1 MINVDDVCGEFNQD
15 SIPVRS
21 MLRHWKTDCAK
32 QLVIADLNSELN
44 GSDALLRA
52 LVLRRLFRKVL
63 TKDERNVGLLIPPC
77 VPAVLANAAL
87 ALDQRTVVNLNYTVS
102 PDVMNRCIEK
112 VQMRHLIT
120 SRKVME
126 KFDYHPSCEV
136 VYLEDLKDRVT
147 LADKLIS
154 YLQAKVLPLS
164 MVYRQLGLNGMDPDA
179 VMAILFTSGSTGM
192 PRGVMLTHRN
202 IGSNIQSYSDFFSFT
217 FKDSMLGALPF
228 FHSFGF
234 TGPLWTVLTRGMSG
248 YYHVS
253 PLEYRPIQRL
263 CRKYHPTIFLGTP
276 TFLRTYARR
285 MEREDL
291 ASVNLVVSGGER
303 CPKELMDEYESK
315 FGIRPIQG
323 LGITETSPVIC
334 ANIPPSRHTRGWEP
348 MPKDESVGFP
358 MPGIKVKVLDVESG
372 APCGTDEVGMLWVQG
387 SNVMKGYF
395 DEPEKTAAVLK
406 NGWYC
411 TGDLVR
417 QDQDGFIFIA
427 GRLSR
432 FAKIGGE
439 MVPHEGLE
447 DAFNQLLG
455 NKAEEEP
462 KICVTS
468 VPDEKKG
475 ERIVV
480 LYKELT
486 VPPEE
491 LNAKLKEKKF
501 PNLWIPTLDSYYAI
515 DEIPLLGTGK
525 LDLFSIRQIAL
536 RCAQKCAQK
545 CAEKAEKCVEK
556 CAQKCP
562 QVKPAQ

>member
-1 MINVDDVCGEFNQD
+1 MIEENEIYEELTQDD
-15 SIPVRS
+15 IPVRA
-21 MLRHWKTDCAK
+21 MLRHWKTNCAN
-32 QLVIADLNSELN
+32 QTVIADLSSELK

-52 LVLRRLFRKVL
+52 LVLRRLFRKIL
-63 TKDERNVGLLIPPC
+63 GPRTEEENVGLLIPPC
-77 VPAVLANAAL
+77 VPSVLANAAL
-87 ALDQRTVVNLNYTVS
+87 SLDRRVVVNLNYTVS
-102 PDVMNRCIEK
+102 PDVMNKCIEK
-112 VQMRHLIT
+112 VKMKHLIT

-126 KFDYHPSCEV
+126 KFNYEPCCDV
-136 VYLEDLKDRVT
+136 VFLEDLKDQVT
-147 LADKLIS
+147 LCDKIVS

-164 MVYRQLGLNGMDPDA
+164 MVYRQLDLQNMDPDET
-179 VMAILFTSGSTGM
+179 MAILFTSGSTGM

-202 IGSNIQSYSDFFSFT
+202 IGGNIKSFSDFFSFT
-217 FKDSMLGALPF
+217 PSDSMLGALPF

-253 PLEYRPIQRL
+253 PLEYRPIQKL
-263 CRKYHPTIFLGTP
+263 CRKYKPTIFLGTP

-291 ASVNLVVSGGER
+291 ASVNLVVAGGER
-303 CPKELMDEYESK
+303 CPKELMDEYENR

-323 LGITETSPVIC
+323 LGITETSPVVT
-334 ANIPPSRHTRGWEP
+334 ANIPANRHTRGWEP
-348 MPKDESVGFP
+348 MPKDESIGFP
-358 MPGIKVKVLDVESG
+358 MPGISVKVLDLESG
-372 APCGTDEVGMLWVQG
+372 TPCAANEVGMLWVKG
-387 SNVMKGYF
+387 DNVMKGYY

-417 QDQDGFIFIA
+417 RDNDGFLYIA

-486 VPPEE
+486 LAPEE
-491 LNAKLKEKKF
+491 LNAKLKERKF
-501 PNLWIPTLDSYYAI
+501 PNLWIPSLDSYFPI

-525 LDLFSIRQIAL
+525 LDLCSIRQIAMN
-536 RCAQKCAQK
+536 CAQKYAQK
-545 CAEKAEKCVEK
+545 CAEK
-556 CAQKCP
+556 CAQAVASVKSVSCP
-562 QVKPAQ
+562 QS